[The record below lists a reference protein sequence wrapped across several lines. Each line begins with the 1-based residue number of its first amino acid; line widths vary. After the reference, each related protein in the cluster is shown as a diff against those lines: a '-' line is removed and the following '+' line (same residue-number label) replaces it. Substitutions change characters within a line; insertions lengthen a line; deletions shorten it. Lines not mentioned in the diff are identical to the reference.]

1 MELLTARLLGELI
14 LELVLL
20 NHKISSGE
28 IGLDTGVAH
37 GVMPR
42 RGIEG
47 NVRGSDTC
55 RIKLADGILVKRTTL
70 EILAVGGNHY
80 DSGTEAIDVE
90 THRYGKRVA
99 TAAVIILLHA
109 NVPAICD
116 KLICGLVIKDDG
128 EIAIASSVVLGLSA
142 GEVLKS
148 DLVIAKSDLVKGG
161 VSHF

>member
-1 MELLTARLLGELI
+1 MELLTARLLRELV

-28 IGLDTGVAH
+28 ICLDTGVAH

-70 EILAVGGNHY
+70 EVLAVGGNHD
-80 DSGTEAIDVE
+80 DSGTEAIDIE
-90 THRYGKRVA
+90 THRNCQSIA
-99 TAAVIILLHA
+99 TATVIVLLHA
-109 NVPAICD
+109 DIPTISD

-128 EIAIASSVVLGLSA
+128 EIAVTSSIVLGLST

-148 DLVIAKSDLVKGG
+148 DLVIAKGDLVKG

>member
-1 MELLTARLLGELI
+1 MELLTARLLGELVF
-14 LELVLL
+14 ELVLL

-47 NVRGSDTC
+47 NVCGSDTC
-55 RIKLADGILVKRTTL
+55 RIKLTDGILVKRTTL
-70 EILAVGGNHY
+70 EVLAVGGNHY
-80 DSGTEAIDVE
+80 DSGTESIDIE

-99 TAAVIILLHA
+99 TATVIVLLHA
-109 NVPAICD
+109 NVPAISD
-116 KLICGLVIKDDG
+116 KLICGLVIKHER
-128 EIAIASSVVLGLSA
+128 EIAITSSVVLGLST
-142 GEVLKS
+142 GEVLEG
-148 DLVIAKSDLVKGG
+148 DLVIAKRDLVKG